1 MTRINVLEPHQL
13 PTKLLIAE
21 YHELPRC
28 IKQKMD
34 VGDQASRPY
43 HLGKGHMKWGKGH
56 SAYLLN
62 RYFAICNEMLSRGI
76 TVNYPWQKLLTYC
89 IEHGIYHNPM
99 YWNDYEP
106 TLNDLYINLER
117 IKQNER
123 DNNS

>member
-1 MTRINVLEPHQL
+1 MTRINVIPPYLL

-43 HLGKGHMKWGKGH
+43 HLGKGHMKWGKAH

-62 RYFAICNEMLSRGI
+62 RYFAICNEMLSRDI
-76 TVNYPWQKLLTYC
+76 TVNYTWQKLLTYC
-89 IEHGIYHNPM
+89 IEHEIYHDPM
-99 YWNDYEP
+99 Y
-106 TLNDLYINLER
+106 
-117 IKQNER
+117 
-123 DNNS
+123 